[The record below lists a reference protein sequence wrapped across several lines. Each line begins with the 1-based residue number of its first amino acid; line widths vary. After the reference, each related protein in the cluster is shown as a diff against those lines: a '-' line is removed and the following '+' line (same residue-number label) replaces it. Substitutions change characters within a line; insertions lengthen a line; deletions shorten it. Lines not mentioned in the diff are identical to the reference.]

1 MRLQDQIVRMTQRAL
16 ADLVRSVEAIE
27 PDKQDWRPAEHARSA
42 LDQLR
47 EVAVVPRFHLM
58 LLRDGHMPTG
68 EDHAGF
74 RQEAAKLSTVSD
86 AIMAARNSTNDLC
99 ELIAT
104 FPDDRLEEEITLPFG
119 GGMHVSMADVLTI
132 HYWNM
137 VYHHGQVNYIQTLYG
152 DKEMH

>member
-1 MRLQDQIVRMTQRAL
+1 MRLQEQIVRMTQRAL
-16 ADLVRSVEAIE
+16 ADLVRSVEAV
-27 PDKQDWRPAEHARSA
+27 PVDKQDWHPAEHARSA

-47 EVAVVPRFHLM
+47 EVAVVPQFHLM

-68 EDHAGF
+68 ADHARF
-74 RQEAAKLSTVSD
+74 REEAATLLTVEE
-86 AIMAARNSTNDLC
+86 AVKAAMTSTNDLC
-99 ELIAT
+99 EIIST

-137 VYHHGQVNYIQTLYG
+137 VYHHGQVNYIQTLLG
-152 DKEMH
+152 DREMH